1 MTGGPWADVRIR
13 STRFDLRPIT
23 ETDVTPR
30 YLGWFASRGASNITQ
45 HPASLDDLRTYVRDR
60 SDRTDILFLA
70 IRSADTG
77 QHIGNLKLEPIDRA
91 LSGAILGIFIGEEA
105 WHGKGVATETI
116 GATAQWLQ
124 AELGLRH
131 LWLGV
136 TEDNHAARRAYEK
149 SGFVL
154 APCPLIPARPGI
166 LTMALDLV
174 PQKRA

>member
-1 MTGGPWADVRIR
+1 MTAETWADVHIR
-13 STRFDLRPIT
+13 SARFDLRPIT

-30 YLGWFASRGASNITQ
+30 YLGWFASRGASNIIQ
-45 HPASLDDLRTYVRDR
+45 HPASLDDLRAYVRDR
-60 SDRTDILFLA
+60 SDRDDILFLA
-70 IRSADTG
+70 IRTADTG

-91 LSGAILGIFIGEEA
+91 LSGAVLGIFIGDEA
-105 WHGKGVATETI
+105 WHSKGVATETI
-116 GATAQWLQ
+116 RATAQWLQ
-124 AELGLRH
+124 AELRLRY

-136 TEDNHAARRAYEK
+136 AEDNPAARRAYEK

-166 LTMALDLV
+166 LSMALDLM